1 MYVLLTPEPDDFGK
15 SIIGTVRNSSHELYD
30 EQQADAKIWQ
40 EAITTPTLNLEG
52 DDIKGLTIR

>member
-1 MYVLLTPEPDDFGK
+1 MYVLLTPESDDFGK

-40 EAITTPTLNLEG
+40 NAIQCPTDCISEK
-52 DDIKGLTIR
+52 DIKGLTIR

>member
-1 MYVLLTPEPDDFGK
+1 MYVLLTPEPNDFGK